1 MWELREKN
9 PGQQVKQNDIIID
22 VLEGTCWR
30 EQCHHLTKNAEISHI
45 EYIKHCAQFQILA
58 QEDSC

>member
-1 MWELREKN
+1 M
-9 PGQQVKQNDIIID
+9 ID